1 MPTDK
6 TIFQEDF
13 GSAPLAT
20 DITITGQDPSGI
32 PSMKKVTWQ
41 SIANLFASLATFVT
55 TMRTSLKLD
64 TLDLV
69 IPGGGLLI
77 PSTGG
82 CDSKENVTT
91 YVNSQLYAVNKFAK
105 TTTGQANL
113 AFAPP
118 AWDLGTVTA
127 KIKCMDV
134 GLNVVD
140 NCDVAWAAAAN
151 VTCTADTSV
160 KVEGTA
166 SNKMACAAGLA
177 ADALMA
183 THAITSL
190 DLKTI
195 PAIYIDMMFR
205 SDTALSAGDLV
216 FMIDNSATC
225 ASPTKTW
232 DMPAISAN
240 VWTPVT
246 ITCGDMSGAGNDAII
261 SVGFKQHN
269 DKGAMNCYSDC
280 ISWRTAKTMTIR
292 GAAVS
297 SGDTADVAWGT
308 IQEIA
313 FTPGYW
319 TPTVA
324 TFPTLTIGGT
334 PALADQLQFEIGCKT
349 VATEAAGKTAFLGAN
364 INMTRSTT

>member
-1 MPTDK
+1 MPKVSIGYT
-6 TIFQEDF
+6 EDTTP
-13 GSAPLAT
+13 ALT
-20 DITITGQDPSGI
+20 DIVYGVKDPGGTPLSRKLTLQTVWTLFQTSIT
-32 PSMKKVTWQ
+32 
-41 SIANLFASLATFVT
+41 SLT
-55 TMRTSLKLD
+55 TALRTALKLD

-69 IPGGGLLI
+69 IAGGNLLI
-77 PSTGG
+77 PVTGG
-82 CDSKENVTT
+82 CDAGDNATT
-91 YVNSQLYAVNKFAK
+91 YVNSQIYKVNKFAK
-105 TTTGQANL
+105 STTGQANL
-113 AFAPP
+113 SFAPP

-134 GLNVVD
+134 GLNVVH
-140 NCDVAWAAAAN
+140 NCDAAWDAAAN

-160 KVEGTA
+160 KVEGVA

-177 ADALMA
+177 AGALMA
-183 THAITSL
+183 TDVISSL

-205 SDTALSAGDLV
+205 SDVALSAGDLQ
-216 FMIDNSATC
+216 FMIDNTATC

-261 SVGFKQHN
+261 SVGFKQVV

-324 TFPTLTIGGT
+324 SFPTLTIGGT

-364 INMTRSTT
+364 INMTRA